1 VKTVTYANTVFVVD
15 DDDAA
20 RLGLERL
27 LVSDGHN
34 VRAYAS
40 AEEYLHALDPGV
52 PGCLILDLA
61 MPGQSGLELQ
71 AHLAARQ
78 VEIPIVFL
86 TGHGDVPA
94 SVRALKA
101 GAVDFL
107 EKPADAVALLQA
119 VRTALQRDAELRAAR
134 EELRTL
140 RERYERLSR
149 RERQVFALVT
159 DGRLNKQAAHELGI
173 TERTVKLHRAAV
185 LTKMGAN
192 SLAELARMAE
202 RLAVADAPRGGPVT
216 PESRP

>member
-1 VKTVTYANTVFVVD
+1 MTVFVVD

-20 RLGLERL
+20 RRGLERL
-27 LVSDGHN
+27 LVSDGHS
-34 VRAYAS
+34 VQAFGS
-40 AEEYLHALDPGV
+40 AEEYLSALNPEA

-71 AHLAARQ
+71 AQLAARH

-107 EKPADAVALLQA
+107 EKPADAATLLQA
-119 VRTALQRDAELRAAR
+119 VRTALERDREARQARAELLALQAQYQ
-134 EELRTL
+134 T
-140 RERYERLSR
+140 LSR
-149 RERQVFALVT
+149 RERQVFALIT
-159 DGRLNKQAAHELGI
+159 TGRLNKQAADELGI

-185 LTKMGAN
+185 LSKMGAN
-192 SLAELARMAE
+192 SIASLARMAE
-202 RLAVADAPRGGPVT
+202 RLAVAESPRGT
-216 PESRP
+216 RPEGTA

>member
-1 VKTVTYANTVFVVD
+1 MTYANIVFVVD

-20 RLGLERL
+20 RRGLERL
-27 LVSDGHN
+27 LVSDGHD

-40 AEEYLHALDPGV
+40 AEEYLRALDPGA

-71 AHLAARQ
+71 AQLAALH

-107 EKPADAVALLQA
+107 EKPADAVTLLQA
-119 VRTALQRDAELRAAR
+119 VRAALQRDAELRAAR
-134 EELRTL
+134 EELRAL
-140 RERYERLSR
+140 RARYERLSR

-185 LTKMGAN
+185 LAKMGAN

-202 RLAVADAPRGGPVT
+202 RLAVADAPRGG
-216 PESRP
+216 SNQAR

>member
-1 VKTVTYANTVFVVD
+1 MTVFVVD

-20 RLGLERL
+20 RRGLERL

-34 VRAYAS
+34 VQAFGS
-40 AEEYLHALDPGV
+40 AEEYLSALNPGA

-71 AHLAARQ
+71 AQLAARH

-107 EKPADAVALLQA
+107 EKPADAATLLQA
-119 VRTALQRDAELRAAR
+119 VRTALARDREARQARAELVALQAQYQ
-134 EELRTL
+134 T
-140 RERYERLSR
+140 LSR
-149 RERQVFALVT
+149 RERQVFALIT
-159 DGRLNKQAAHELGI
+159 TGRLNKQAADELGI

-185 LTKMGAN
+185 LSKMGAN
-192 SLAELARMAE
+192 SIASLARMAE
-202 RLAVADAPRGGPVT
+202 RLAVAESPRGT
-216 PESRP
+216 RPEGAA